1 MIGEIGN
8 FRMKKLLLILFIIP
22 AFIYGQDVPLT
33 EKKVTT
39 EFMENK
45 ERKLKYIEN
54 HLL

>member
-8 FRMKKLLLILFIIP
+8 FKMKKLLLILFIIP

-39 EFMENK
+39 ESMQEK
-45 ERKLKYIEN
+45 DRKLN
-54 HLL
+54 S